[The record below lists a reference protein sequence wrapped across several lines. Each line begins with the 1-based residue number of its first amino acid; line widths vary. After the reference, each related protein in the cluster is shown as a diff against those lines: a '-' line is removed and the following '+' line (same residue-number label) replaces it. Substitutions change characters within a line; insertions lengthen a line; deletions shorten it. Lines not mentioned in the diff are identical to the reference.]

1 MAEMEKSIDVEA
13 PLHET
18 YRQWTQFEEFP
29 HFMEGVLEV
38 RQLDDKHLYWRA
50 KVGGV
55 EREWHA
61 EIVDQVPDERIAW
74 RGLTGVAPRG
84 AVLFRPMPDGHTEIT
99 LRMQYEPEGVT
110 ENVGDAL
117 GFLSR
122 RVQGDLERF
131 KDFIEDRGRASGGW
145 RGEIHGD
152 DVERR

>member
-1 MAEMEKSIDVEA
+1 MAELEKAIEVDA
-13 PLHET
+13 PLREV
-18 YRQWTQFEEFP
+18 YNQWTQFEDFP
-29 HFMEGVLEV
+29 RFMEGVEEV

-50 KVGGV
+50 KIGGV

-74 RGLTGVAPRG
+74 RGLTGVAPSG
-84 AVLFRPMPDGHTEIT
+84 AVLFRPLTDGRTEVT
-99 LRMQYEPEGVT
+99 LRVRYEPEGVT
-110 ENVGDAL
+110 ENVASAL
-117 GFLSR
+117 GLLSA

-131 KDFIEDRGRASGGW
+131 RDFMEERGRATGGW